1 MIQNYRYYI
10 ALLIAV
16 IIVWAAFYFFTDIV
30 SYLLIAWVLSL
41 IGQPFMRF
49 FKGIHIGKF
58 KINESIA
65 AILTLICFAFIAT
78 GLVAAFV
85 PLLVQQIN
93 ELAKV
98 DYAALQVSLSEPI
111 SKIDAWAHKY
121 GMLTSNQNL
130 IDEATNALKKW
141 FDPSMFGDVFRT
153 TLSTLSN
160 LFVTIGSVTFITFFF
175 LKDDKMFLN
184 LLLAPVPTQYEP
196 QVRHAVSEISRMLTR
211 YFVGLLIQA
220 SIFSTI
226 IALGL
231 IFWGIPNALLIGLLG
246 GLFNT
251 IPYIGPIIGATMGCL
266 IALTSNLQVDF
277 YSEIIPILL
286 KVIVTFSATQML
298 DNFVIST
305 YVQSKSV
312 QAHPLE
318 IFLVVIMGA
327 KLGGVWGMVL
337 AIPTYTVLR
346 VIAKIFL
353 SEFKL
358 VRTLT
363 RDMTDETAPPTIS

>member
-175 LKDDKMFLN
+175 FEGRQDVSQ
-184 LLLAPVPTQYEP
+184 P
-196 QVRHAVSEISRMLTR
+196 AVGTR
-211 YFVGLLIQA
+211 
-220 SIFSTI
+220 
-226 IALGL
+226 
-231 IFWGIPNALLIGLLG
+231 
-246 GLFNT
+246 
-251 IPYIGPIIGATMGCL
+251 
-266 IALTSNLQVDF
+266 
-277 YSEIIPILL
+277 
-286 KVIVTFSATQML
+286 
-298 DNFVIST
+298 
-305 YVQSKSV
+305 
-312 QAHPLE
+312 
-318 IFLVVIMGA
+318 
-327 KLGGVWGMVL
+327 
-337 AIPTYTVLR
+337 TYTIRAASASCRFRNQPNVNEILR
-346 VIAKIFL
+346 RAAHTSIYLFYHHCIRFNFLGHPECATHWVIGRVVQHHTIYRSNNWGNHGL
-353 SEFKL
+353 PH
-358 VRTLT
+358 RTHFQP
-363 RDMTDETAPPTIS
+363 AS

>member
-1 MIQNYRYYI
+1 
-10 ALLIAV
+10 
-16 IIVWAAFYFFTDIV
+16 
-30 SYLLIAWVLSL
+30 
-41 IGQPFMRF
+41 
-49 FKGIHIGKF
+49 
-58 KINESIA
+58 
-65 AILTLICFAFIAT
+65 
-78 GLVAAFV
+78 
-85 PLLVQQIN
+85 
-93 ELAKV
+93 
-98 DYAALQVSLSEPI
+98 
-111 SKIDAWAHKY
+111 
-121 GMLTSNQNL
+121 
-130 IDEATNALKKW
+130 
-141 FDPSMFGDVFRT
+141 
-153 TLSTLSN
+153 
-160 LFVTIGSVTFITFFF
+160 
-175 LKDDKMFLN
+175 
-184 LLLAPVPTQYEP
+184 
-196 QVRHAVSEISRMLTR
+196 
-211 YFVGLLIQA
+211 
-220 SIFSTI
+220 
-226 IALGL
+226 
-231 IFWGIPNALLIGLLG
+231 
-246 GLFNT
+246 
-251 IPYIGPIIGATMGCL
+251 MGCL